1 MRYFESSQLSDPM
14 SVFIESSKIADYKP
28 LIKRGTSSRFVFS
41 PITMLVTNMN
51 EQDGIYMILMISMI
65 SMISEVV

>member
-14 SVFIESSKIADYKP
+14 SVFIESSKTADYKP

-41 PITMLVTNMN
+41 PITMSVTNIN
-51 EQDGIYMILMISMI
+51 EQDSIYMILMISMI
-65 SMISEVV
+65 SEVV

>member
-14 SVFIESSKIADYKP
+14 SVFIESSKIADYKEA
-28 LIKRGTSSRFVFS
+28 LVAVFCLL
-41 PITMLVTNMN
+41 PITMLNTNMN
-51 EQDGIYMILMISMI
+51 EQYSIYMILMIFMI